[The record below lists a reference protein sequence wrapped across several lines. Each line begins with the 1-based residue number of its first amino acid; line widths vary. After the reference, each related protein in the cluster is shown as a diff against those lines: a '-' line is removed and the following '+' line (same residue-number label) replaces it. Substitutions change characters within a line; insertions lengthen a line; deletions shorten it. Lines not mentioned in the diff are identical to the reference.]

1 MANNLSRMDAVAE
14 ARAWLGTPFHHQ
26 ASVKCVGC
34 DCIGL
39 IKGVGVTLRLVDY
52 DPASPEAQAFANYSM
67 LPNSR
72 RMREGWQ
79 HGWFLSPLPTQRWP
93 TFSLWLGGAS
103 RSMSPWLRTKASSTA
118 IQASAKWL
126 NMRWMK
132 AGNGGLLLLIVTHI
146 SAKANKWPFLL

>member
-1 MANNLSRMDAVAE
+1 MANNLSRIDAVAE

-72 RMREGWQ
+72 RMREGLATWLVPIPVADATLADILFMAWGREPQHVALVTDKGIIHSYSGVGKVVEHALDESWQ
-79 HGWFLSPLPTQRWP
+79 R
-93 TFSLWLGGAS
+93 
-103 RSMSPWLRTKASSTA
+103 R
-118 IQASAKWL
+118 
-126 NMRWMK
+126 
-132 AGNGGLLLLIVTHI
+132 IVAAYRYPYFFE
-146 SAKANKWPFLL
+146 SE